1 MQTKLLSVLA
11 ILSVLVTGAA
21 LADGFKPAV
30 VYDIGGKF
38 DKSFNESVWR
48 GVRKFTGETGIEVKE
63 FQITNETQ
71 REQAMR
77 APRRTRR
84 DHGDR
89 GRVLAGG
96 CN

>member
-38 DKSFNESVWR
+38 DKSFNESVWN
-48 GVRKFTGETGIEVKE
+48 GVRKFTGRPVSRSRSSRSPTRPSVS
-63 FQITNETQ
+63 
-71 REQAMR
+71 
-77 APRRTRR
+77 RRCAASSNAARPW
-84 DHGDR
+84 
-89 GRVLAGG
+89 
-96 CN
+96 